1 MELRLEEVVPWG
13 RSAAEYA
20 AMFALTPQDLAVRLL
35 DCGGGPSSFTAE
47 MSAQGRRVTAC
58 DPLYAF
64 SAEQIRQR
72 IAATSTRMTALT
84 EASKDRFRW
93 DTYGSPSQLA
103 QLRLNTMR
111 RFLDDYPAGRAQG
124 RYVVGALPTLP
135 FAAESFDLALCS
147 HLLFTYS
154 EHLPAAFHI
163 ASLLDLVRVAREV
176 RVFPLVTAF
185 TAETSPHL
193 APVLE
198 HLQTHGC
205 AVEMRPVEYEFQL
218 GGNQMLCISA
228 GLA

>member
-1 MELRLEEVVPWG
+1 MVLRLEQVVPWG
-13 RSAAEYA
+13 RSAAEYT
-20 AMFALTPQDLAVRLL
+20 AMFTLTPQDLHRRLL

-47 MSAQGRRVTAC
+47 LSALGRRVTAC

-64 SAEQIRQR
+64 SAAQIRRQ
-72 IAATSTRMTALT
+72 IVATARRMTALT
-84 EASKDRFRW
+84 EAAQDRFRW
-93 DTYGSPSQLA
+93 DRYGSPRQLA
-103 QLRLNTMR
+103 RLRLRTMR
-111 RFLDDYPAGRAQG
+111 RFLDDYLAGRVQG
-124 RYVVGALPTLP
+124 RYVVGALPSLP
-135 FAAESFDLALCS
+135 FATQSFDLALCS

-154 EHLPAAFHI
+154 EQFTTAFHI
-163 ASLLDLVRVAREV
+163 ASLRELVRVAREV